1 MESKYID
8 LSIKFLD
15 SSKRN
20 LDVHDVIKEY
30 ESLEVENLIYELD
43 TDRKKLVFWI
53 NTYNAM
59 IQYYGKL
66 RKDEFELKKLKFFD
80 ISMIKVGRK
89 MYSFNQIEHGV
100 LRKSQWKYGLGYV
113 KRWFPNQTEKLL
125 RVNRLD
131 ARIHFLLNCGA
142 ESCPII
148 RPLNLD
154 NLEKELEE
162 SRVDFV
168 KSETKFDHD
177 KKVMITSKIMFFYLA
192 DFGGSRGVKEQI
204 SFVHNQDFSSYQL
217 KYSNYNWDLKFD
229 NY

>member
-20 LDVHDVIKEY
+20 QDVFDFIKEY
-30 ESLEVENLIYELD
+30 ESIELGDLILELD
-43 TDRKKLVFWI
+43 TDSKKKVFWI

-66 RKDEFELKKLKFFD
+66 RKDEFERKKLKFFD
-80 ISMIKVGRK
+80 ISMIRIGSKR
-89 MYSFNQIEHGV
+89 YSFNQIEHGI

-142 ESCPII
+142 KSCPLI
-148 RPLNLD
+148 RPLNLV
-154 NLEKELEE
+154 NLEKELED
-162 SRVDFV
+162 SREDFL
-168 KSETKFDHD
+168 KSETKIDDD
-177 KKVMITSKIMFFYLA
+177 KKIMTTSKIMFFYLG
-192 DFGGSRGVKEQI
+192 DFGGSGGVKEQI
-204 SFVHNQDFSSYQL
+204 TFVHDHDVSSYQL